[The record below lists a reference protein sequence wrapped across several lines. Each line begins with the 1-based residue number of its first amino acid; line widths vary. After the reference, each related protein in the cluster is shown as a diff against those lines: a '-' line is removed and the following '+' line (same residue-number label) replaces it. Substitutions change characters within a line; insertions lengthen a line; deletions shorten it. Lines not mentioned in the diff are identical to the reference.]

1 MLRKKRCVAMLLAGG
16 QGSRLGVLTRH
27 MAKPAVPYGGKY
39 RIIDFPLSNC
49 SNSGID
55 VVGVLTQY
63 LPLELNA
70 YIASGSPWD
79 LDLVNGGV
87 FVLPPYQTGKT
98 GEWYKGTANAIYQ
111 NLAFI
116 SQYNP
121 DYVLIL
127 SGDHI
132 YKMDYAAMIAH
143 HESHH
148 ADATIAV
155 RQVPWEEASRFGIMN
170 TDADDN
176 IIEFEEKPAHP
187 KSNNA
192 SMGVYVFSW
201 EKLRKYLIDDEK
213 DPSSS
218 NDFGKNVIPAMLNDG
233 QKMVAYSF
241 NDYWK
246 DVGTI
251 ESLWEANMD
260 LLEDTPQIDLHDK
273 KFRVYARNLGLL
285 PQYVADTSRVENCL
299 ITEGCEIRGEIR
311 HSILSSGA
319 VVEEG
324 AQVIDSVVMPG
335 ALVKKGAV
343 VRRAI
348 VAENAVVGENAA
360 VGESEGLIAVVGQSV
375 AVPPGMN
382 IKAGEQYTGNDEGG
396 KQA

>member
-16 QGSRLGVLTRH
+16 QGSRLGILTRH

-63 LPLELNA
+63 QPLELNA
-70 YIASGSPWD
+70 YIASGAPWD
-79 LDLVNGGV
+79 LDLVSGGV
-87 FVLPPYQTGKT
+87 FVLPPYQTGKK

-143 HESHH
+143 HEAHH

-170 TDADDN
+170 TDANCN
-176 IIEFEEKPAHP
+176 ITEFEEKPAHP

-192 SMGVYVFSW
+192 SMGVYVFIW
-201 EKLRKYLIDDEK
+201 EKLRKYLIEDEQ
-213 DPSSS
+213 DPDSS
-218 NDFGKNVIPAMLNDG
+218 NDFGKNIIPKMLADG
-233 QKMVAYSF
+233 QRMVAYSF
-241 NDYWK
+241 QGYWK

-260 LLEDTPQIDLHDK
+260 LLAPTPEIDLHDK
-273 KFRVYARNLGLL
+273 TNRIYARNLGMP
-285 PQYVADTSRVENCL
+285 PQYVAPEAQVDNCL
-299 ITEGCEIRGEIR
+299 ITEGSDIHGTCM
-311 HSILSSGA
+311 HAVLSSGA
-319 VVEEG
+319 VVESG
-324 AQVIDSVVMPG
+324 ARVIDSVIMPNARVCAG
-335 ALVKKGAV
+335 AT

-348 VAENAVVGENAA
+348 VAENAVIGPNAVIGEET
-360 VGESEGLIAVVGQSV
+360 GKIAVVGTGV
-375 AVPPGMN
+375 TVPADTVVR
-382 IKAGEQYTGNDEGG
+382 AGEQYGEG
-396 KQA
+396 

>member
-1 MLRKKRCVAMLLAGG
+1 MLLAGG
-16 QGSRLGVLTRH
+16 QGSRLGILTRH
-27 MAKPAVPYGGKY
+27 EAKPAVPFGGKY

-49 SNSGID
+49 TNSGID

-63 LPLELNA
+63 RPLELNA

-79 LDLVNGGV
+79 LDLVNGGI
-87 FVLPPYQTGKT
+87 FVLPPYQTGTT

-143 HESHH
+143 HESHN

-155 RQVPWEEASRFGIMN
+155 RQVPWEEAPRFGIMN
-170 TDADDN
+170 TTEDGT
-176 IIEFEEKPAHP
+176 IYEFEEKPKNP

-192 SMGVYVFSW
+192 SMGVYVFTW
-201 EKLRKYLIDDEK
+201 EKLRKYLTEDEK
-213 DPSSS
+213 DPNSS
-218 NDFGKNVIPAMLNDG
+218 NDFGKNIIPAMLADG
-233 QKMVAYSF
+233 QKLVAYSF

-260 LLEDTPQIDLHDK
+260 LLTDAPEIDLHDK
-273 KFRVYARNLGLL
+273 KFRVYARNLGML
-285 PQYVADTSRVENCL
+285 PQYIAESAQVDNCL
-299 ITEGCEIRGEIR
+299 ITEGCEIHGIVR

-319 VVEEG
+319 AVAED
-324 AQVIDSVVMPG
+324 AQVIDSVIMPG
-335 ALVKKGAV
+335 ARIEKGAV

-348 VAENAVVGENAA
+348 VAENAVVSAGAR
-360 VGESEGLIAVVGQSV
+360 VGEEEGLIAVVGQD
-375 AVPPGMN
+375 AVVPEN
-382 IKAGEQYTGNDEGG
+382 AVVTAGEQFGE
-396 KQA
+396 